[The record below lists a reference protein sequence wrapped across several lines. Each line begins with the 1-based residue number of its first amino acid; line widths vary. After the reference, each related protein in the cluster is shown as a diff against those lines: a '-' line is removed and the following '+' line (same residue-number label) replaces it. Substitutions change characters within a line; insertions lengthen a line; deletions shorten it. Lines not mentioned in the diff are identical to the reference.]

1 MAPGRSVVELTLDD
15 LASCD
20 DAARTAERGSSNAA
34 RGCAQLPS
42 ALPDA
47 VAVPVLAI
55 QQEAG
60 QPAQGEAPV
69 ATTSSRAAAGVSALS
84 ESDPRR
90 ATRCVA
96 RRVRSSWPNTSAE
109 NLAASIKLTLQQA
122 DSLVAATLLQMEQLP
137 AAPSSQLLSI
147 NAAADRAAEPV

>member
-34 RGCAQLPS
+34 RGCAQLPG

-47 VAVPVLAI
+47 AAMPVLAI

-96 RRVRSSWPNTSAE
+96 RRVR
-109 NLAASIKLTLQQA
+109 
-122 DSLVAATLLQMEQLP
+122 
-137 AAPSSQLLSI
+137 PSGPT
-147 NAAADRAAEPV
+147 NAAEIL